1 MSGHP
6 SGPPV
11 VLVPSLGRAGSDFAD
26 LTGRLAAA
34 GHRAIAVDPPGL
46 VRGDWAS
53 RPAHPPLPAEP
64 DLHDLAAAVA
74 EVIEANGPDPAHLV
88 GHALGNRIARCL
100 AADHPDLVASLTLLA
115 AGGLVEPEPGVWEA
129 LAGCFALD
137 APVEQRRSDVA
148 HTFFADAAGAD
159 VWLDGWYPAVAAMQR
174 AAVVRT
180 DRDDWWH
187 AVAPRVLVVQGLQD
201 RVAVPANGRAY
212 VDSLLADGVDAR
224 LVEVDGAGH
233 ALLPEQPE
241 VVASALVDFLA
252 WPAR

>member
-6 SGPPV
+6 GGPPV

-26 LTGRLAAA
+26 LVDRLAAA

-53 RPAHPPLPAEP
+53 RPAQPPLPAEP

-74 EVIEANGPDPAHLV
+74 AVIEANGPDPAHVV

-100 AADHPDLVASLTLLA
+100 AADRPDLVASLTLLA

-137 APVEQRRSDVA
+137 APVEQRRADVA
-148 HTFFADAAGAD
+148 NAFFADPAGVGA
-159 VWLDGWYPAVAAMQR
+159 WLDGWYPAAAAMQR
-174 AAVVRT
+174 AAVART

-201 RVAVPANGRAY
+201 RVAVPANGRRY
-212 VDSLLADGVDAR
+212 VEELVAAGVDAR

-241 VVASALVDFLA
+241 AVASALIDFLA